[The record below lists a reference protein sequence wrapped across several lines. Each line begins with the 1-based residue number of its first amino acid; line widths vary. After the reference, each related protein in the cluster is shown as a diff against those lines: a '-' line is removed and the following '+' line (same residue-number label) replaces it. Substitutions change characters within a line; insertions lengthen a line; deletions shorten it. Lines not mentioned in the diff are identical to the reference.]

1 MKELSVFDIIGP
13 NMIGPSSSHT
23 AGTLKIARVAYKLA
37 PEIIS
42 KVTFVLYGSFAK
54 TYRGHGTDR
63 ALVAGLLGMGQEDE
77 RIKEAF
83 SYAKEAGLHYIFE
96 TSNDEHIKHPNT
108 VEIIVEDEKGR
119 PFSIVGSSIGG
130 GAISIDKVNGMEVFF
145 DGEYETLFIN
155 HEDRTGVV
163 AHITQCLSEW
173 QINIAYM
180 RSYRQAKGEVASTI
194 IETDQPICDEVLAAI
209 MENSAVQYAKKI
221 NL

>member
-1 MKELSVFDIIGP
+1 
-13 NMIGPSSSHT
+13 
-23 AGTLKIARVAYKLA
+23 
-37 PEIIS
+37 
-42 KVTFVLYGSFAK
+42 
-54 TYRGHGTDR
+54 
-63 ALVAGLLGMGQEDE
+63 MGQEDE

-83 SYAKEAGLHYIFE
+83 SYAKKAGLHYIFE